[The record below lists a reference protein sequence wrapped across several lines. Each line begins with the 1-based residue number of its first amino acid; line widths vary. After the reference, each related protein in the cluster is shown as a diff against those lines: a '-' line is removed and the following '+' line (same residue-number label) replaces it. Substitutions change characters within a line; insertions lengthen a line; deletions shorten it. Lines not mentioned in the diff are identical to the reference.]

1 MDERSILTT
10 TDLITVSPTLKSRKS
25 IFSRIKIGFVSCI
38 LLAYF
43 VSIAFPLLWMVISS
57 FKETT
62 AIFGDSWGLP
72 KEWLF
77 QNYKNAWNQGISKY
91 FFNSIFVTCLTCLLT
106 VLFSAFTAYSL
117 SRFEFKGKTF
127 FFLLFAAGLMFSPQ
141 VSLIPLY
148 QLIQD
153 IGIYNTYW
161 ALILPYVAYQIP
173 LSVLLFRAHFMSIDK
188 ELEESAYLDG
198 CTSMGV
204 LFRVIIP
211 LSMPIILTATVLTS
225 FFAWN
230 EFMFSLVFIDDDA
243 LKTIPTGLLAFR
255 GAVSTN
261 WGVMLAGLTLSALPI
276 ILLFIFTQKYFIRGL
291 ADGGVKG

>member
-1 MDERSILTT
+1 MYERTALTAESV
-10 TDLITVSPTLKSRKS
+10 TVSQPKRRRGSFL
-25 IFSRIKIGFVSCI
+25 SRIKIGLVTCI

-43 VSIAFPLLWMVISS
+43 LSIAFPLIWMIISS

-72 KEWLF
+72 REWLF
-77 QNYKNAWNQGISKY
+77 QNYKTAWEQGISKY
-91 FFNSIFVTCLTCLLT
+91 FFNSVFVTCITCFLT
-106 VLFSAFTAYSL
+106 VLFSAFTAYAL
-117 SRFEFKGKTF
+117 SRFEFKGKKF
-127 FFLLFAAGLMFSPQ
+127 FFLFFAAGLMFSPQ

-153 IGIYNTYW
+153 TGLYNTYW

-173 LSVLLFRAHFMSIDK
+173 LTVLLFRAHFFSIDK
-188 ELEESAYLDG
+188 ELEESAFLDG
-198 CTSMGV
+198 CSSLGV
-204 LFRVIIP
+204 LFRVILP
-211 LSMPIILTATVLTS
+211 LSTPIILTATVLTS

-255 GAVSTN
+255 GAVNTD

-291 ADGGVKG
+291 AEGGVKG